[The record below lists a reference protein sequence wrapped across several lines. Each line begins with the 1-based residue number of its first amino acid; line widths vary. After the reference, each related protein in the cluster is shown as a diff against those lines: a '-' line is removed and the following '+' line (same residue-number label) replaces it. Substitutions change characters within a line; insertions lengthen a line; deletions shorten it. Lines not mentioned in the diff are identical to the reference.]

1 MRNAGS
7 FAIAVHI
14 NHEVLAAAL
23 LIHTIRLLAGI
34 ANRAPNGTVIP
45 LQNVIHYFLSLAC
58 QF

>member
-7 FAIAVHI
+7 LTVAVHI

-23 LIHTIRLLAGI
+23 LIHTIRLFAGI

-45 LQNVIHYFLSLAC
+45 LQNVIHYFLS
-58 QF
+58 